1 MLFSICFELLTKF
14 PLKTPVETLNPDGF
28 SQFGVAYLHKCVMI
42 YVLLIANNRNSVQ
55 VTHNSFQNG
64 KIEVVSRKVSTKTEC
79 IYSYTTFLLL

>member
-1 MLFSICFELLTKF
+1 
-14 PLKTPVETLNPDGF
+14 
-28 SQFGVAYLHKCVMI
+28 MI

-79 IYSYTTFLLL
+79 IYSYTTSLLLWNVSVIDQVSGKSIVLNFIKSTIARFEQKSQ